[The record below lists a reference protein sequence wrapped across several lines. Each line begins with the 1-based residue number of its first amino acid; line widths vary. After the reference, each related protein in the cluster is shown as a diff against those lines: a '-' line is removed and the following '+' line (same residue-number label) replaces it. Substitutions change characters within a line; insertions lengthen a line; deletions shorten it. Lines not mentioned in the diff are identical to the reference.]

1 MSAELHGIWGL
12 PFIGLEDHIDVT
24 RFPAL
29 HAEITRGLVDAEC
42 TYTGGSLKWM
52 GICAPWV
59 MRDPYRDVNFV
70 LEELP
75 DSEFAEFCALAE
87 PPVSPVSADVP
98 RVFGDETE
106 RPLSARQMRWLEVRH
121 GVYFPWRT
129 CFHFLENHRWEDK
142 HNGGG
147 KEFAAAAL
155 TLFPETVAFLR
166 ALPFVEIGRAVLF
179 GIDANAHAPY
189 HRDSEPGR
197 VLEIPHS
204 ISLHPDPHKQL
215 WLASPDGSQRLPIP
229 ARAFWFND
237 MDYHGVEPAP
247 RFRYS
252 IRVDGR
258 FERDFLTKLQRS
270 ARAPAR

>member
-1 MSAELHGIWGL
+1 MSAEIHGIWGQ
-12 PFIGLEDHIDVT
+12 PFVDLSDFVDVT
-24 RFPAL
+24 CFPEL
-29 HAEITRGLVDAEC
+29 HDEITRGLVDAEC

-59 MRDPYRDVNFV
+59 MADPYRDVNFV
-70 LEELP
+70 LEELAP
-75 DSEFAEFCALAE
+75 EQFAVFCGLADSQLDPANT
-87 PPVSPVSADVP
+87 P
-98 RVFGDETE
+98 RIFGDETD
-106 RPLSARQMRWLEVRH
+106 RPLSRRQMRWLEVRH

-142 HNGGG
+142 HRGAG
-147 KEFAAAAL
+147 KYFSAAACA
-155 TLFPETVAFLR
+155 LFPRTVAFLR
-166 ALPFVEIGRAVLF
+166 ALPFAEIGRAVLF
-179 GIDANAHAPY
+179 GVDAGAHAPY
-189 HRDSEPGR
+189 HRDSEPGQA
-197 VLEIPHS
+197 LEIPHS

-215 WLASPDGSQRLPIP
+215 WLASADGSQRLPIP

-258 FERDFLTKLQRS
+258 FERAFLTKLQRTTR
-270 ARAPAR
+270 ARQR